1 MSRDDPP
8 PEPEGPYDP
17 GAHGRRPEDG
27 KPPGWYGHPSA
38 GGSSAGGQPPPGYGR
53 PSGNGQASD
62 PYGQAPSG
70 GYGDP
75 SGNGQASDPY
85 GQAPRGYGGPSGN
98 GQASDPYGQAGGG
111 YSDPSG
117 RGRASGA
124 YGQPSAW
131 SPPPG
136 AYGDQSAGGPASGA
150 YGAPPG
156 GGPASGAYGVP
167 PGGGPASGAYG
178 PSAGGQASGAYGV
191 PPGGGPPPGYGPPPA
206 GGPPPGPYGT
216 PGAYGPPGGWGPS
229 NAYAPPPAPAGYQ
242 PGPPG
247 YGVPWYQGPPLAPRR
262 RKGPIIAVAVV
273 AVIGLVA
280 IGAVVLTAADPYP
293 DEWDSRVSDLVDFV
307 ESERGLDF
315 DHPVPVEF
323 LSDEEYSSET
333 RIDESTVTDADRTAM
348 EEDSATLVA
357 LGLVPADLDLL
368 EAGNDLTDSGTL
380 AFYDPTRERVVVRGD
395 DLTPAL
401 RGTLVHELTH
411 VLQDQHFDLEQPPPT
426 NTAGAYEAQAAIV
439 EGDAMRIE
447 TAWVDTLSAAD
458 QDTYWND
465 NMSAGDAS
473 EEDLAAVP
481 GALQAQ
487 FAAPYAFGEPLVTLL
502 ALSGGNDEVDRAFE
516 DPPVTSEQLIDP
528 RALFAGDEA
537 VDVDTPEIPDGGD
550 RLGRA
555 GELGATTL
563 LVALAERID
572 AFQALDAVDGWG
584 GDSAVAYKLDG
595 RTCLSARLVGD
606 TPADT
611 EELYQALDAW
621 AATGPASV
629 TSVAAEGDQ
638 IVLESCSPDPGAG
651 TAPGS
656 TRSLD
661 VLGAVAARSFVMAHA
676 EDAGYDHDVAFG
688 VGNCAVRTATMAV
701 ITSDDESSAAD
712 FQHAIDECWPDD

>member
-1 MSRDDPP
+1 MSYDDPP
-8 PEPEGPYDP
+8 PEPPGPHDHPSGYGRPPEEGQ
-17 GAHGRRPEDG
+17 
-27 KPPGWYGHPSA
+27 PPGWYGHPSA
-38 GGSSAGGQPPPGYGR
+38 GRQPPPGYGH
-53 PSGNGQASD
+53 PSGNGQASGA
-62 PYGQAPSG
+62 YGQAPDPYGRPRG

-75 SGNGQASDPY
+75 SGNGQAP
-85 GQAPRGYGGPSGN
+85 GAHGP
-98 GQASDPYGQAGGG
+98 P
-111 YSDPSG
+111 
-117 RGRASGA
+117 SGA
-124 YGQPSAW
+124 YGQPSA
-131 SPPPG
+131 
-136 AYGDQSAGGPASGA
+136 A
-150 YGAPPG
+150 
-156 GGPASGAYGVP
+156 
-167 PGGGPASGAYG
+167 
-178 PSAGGQASGAYGV
+178 
-191 PPGGGPPPGYGPPPA
+191 GPP
-206 GGPPPGPYGT
+206 
-216 PGAYGPPGGWGPS
+216 PGAYGPPG
-229 NAYAPPPAPAGYQ
+229 AYAPPGPWGQAGSFPPPGGWGPPNTYSPPAAPAGYQ

-247 YGVPWYQGPPLAPRR
+247 YGAPPGYGVPWYPGPPLAPRR

-273 AVIGLVA
+273 AVIGLVG
-280 IGAVVLTAADPYP
+280 IGAVVLTTGDQYP

-307 ESERGLDF
+307 ESERGLEF
-315 DHPVPVEF
+315 EHPVPVEF
-323 LSDEEYSSET
+323 LSDEEYSTET

-380 AFYDPTRERVVVRGD
+380 AFYDPTSERVVVRGD
-395 DLTPAL
+395 ELTPAL

-411 VLQDQHFDLEQPPPT
+411 VLQDQHFDLEQPPPA

-447 TAWVDTLSAAD
+447 TAWVYTLSEAD

-473 EEDLAAVP
+473 EEQLAAVP

-502 ALSGGNDEVDRAFE
+502 ALSGGNDAVDGAFE

-528 RALFAGDEA
+528 RALFAGNEA
-537 VDVDTPEIPDGGD
+537 VDVDAPDVPDGGD

-563 LVALAERID
+563 LVTLAERID

-584 GDSAVAYKLDG
+584 GDAAVTYKLDG
-595 RTCLSARLVGD
+595 RTCLDARLVGD

-611 EELYQALDAW
+611 DELLQALDAW
-621 AATGPASV
+621 VAAGPEGIASV
-629 TSVAAEGDQ
+629 AREGDQ
-638 IVLESCSPDPGAG
+638 IVLASCSPDPGAG
-651 TAPGS
+651 AAPGS

-661 VLGAVAARSFVMAHA
+661 VLGAVAARSFVMAQA
-676 EDAGYDHDVAFG
+676 EDAGYAHDVAFG
-688 VGNCAVRTATMAV
+688 VGNCAVRTATMDV
-701 ITSDDESSAAD
+701 ITSDDESAASD